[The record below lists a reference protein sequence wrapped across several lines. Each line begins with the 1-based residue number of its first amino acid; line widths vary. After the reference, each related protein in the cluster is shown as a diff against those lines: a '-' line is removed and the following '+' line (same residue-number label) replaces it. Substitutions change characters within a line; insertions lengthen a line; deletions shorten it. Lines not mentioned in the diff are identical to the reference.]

1 MRSLVSLLGFF
12 LSASGALGQTSRD
25 DVDFFETKIRPIL
38 VENCFSCHS
47 RQAKKQKG
55 GLDLS
60 DRQTIVTG
68 GDSGP
73 AVVPGKPADSLL
85 VTAIS
90 YRDTAS
96 LQMPPKGKL
105 AARDITLLE
114 EWVRRGLPF
123 ASGSSGPNPQAKIN
137 IDEGRT
143 FWSLRP

>member
-1 MRSLVSLLGFF
+1 MRPFASLLGFF
-12 LSASGALGQTSRD
+12 LSASGVLAQTSRD

-60 DRQTIVTG
+60 DRQAILTG
-68 GDSGP
+68 GESGP
-73 AVVPGKPADSLL
+73 AAVPGRPAESLL
-85 VTAIS
+85 VEAIS
-90 YRDTAS
+90 YRNTAA

-105 AARDITLLE
+105 PARDITLLE

-123 ASGSSGPNPQAKIN
+123 ASGSSGPKPQTKIN
-137 IDEGRT
+137 FDEGR
-143 FWSLRP
+143 